1 MTAPVAEAARSA
13 ARSHLDR
20 MAKPRGS
27 LGRLEELI
35 VWSAGVQDRCPPQP
49 FASPRVIVVA
59 GDHGIASAAGT
70 SAYPPEVTAQMVGAM
85 VGGVAAVNVLAE
97 RAGAAVRTIDA
108 GVASDYPGLAVP
120 ESVTAR
126 RIRRG
131 AGAIDREDAL
141 DAEELARALALGR
154 ALAAEEAAA
163 GGDLLVIGDMGIGN
177 TTAAAALVA
186 ALTDGD
192 PVATTG
198 RGTGVDDATWMRKV
212 SAVRDALWRCRS
224 DRDEPL
230 ELLRRMGGPD
240 LAVMTGA
247 LLGAAESGV
256 PVLLDGSVV
265 TAAALV
271 ADAVDPAATAWW
283 CAGHRSAEPNHT
295 IALDSLGLDPV
306 IDVGMRLGEASGAL
320 VALPVLQAALALASG
335 MATFDSAGVS
345 DRAAEALAAQA
356 PDADSERA
364 P

>member
-1 MTAPVAEAARSA
+1 MIPPVDASARSA
-13 ARSHLDR
+13 ATAHLDR

-27 LGRLEELI
+27 LGRLEDLI
-35 VWSAGVQDRCPPQP
+35 VWSAGVQGRCPPAP
-49 FASPRVIVVA
+49 FTAPRVVVVA
-59 GDHGIASAAGT
+59 GDHRVARLVGT
-70 SAYPPEVTAQMVGAM
+70 SAYPPDVTAQMVTAM
-85 VGGVAAVNVLAE
+85 VGGVAAVNVLAD
-97 RAGAAVRTIDA
+97 RVGASVRTVDA
-108 GVASDYPGLAVP
+108 GVDSDYPGLDVP
-120 ESVTAR
+120 DSVTCH
-126 RIRRG
+126 RIRSG

-141 DAEELARALALGR
+141 TPSELAAALDLGHALVAEEVG
-154 ALAAEEAAA
+154 A

-177 TTAAAALVA
+177 TTPAAALVA

-192 PVATTG
+192 PVTTTG

-212 SAVRDALWRCRS
+212 TVVRDALWRCRD
-224 DRDEPL
+224 DRDDPL

-271 ADAVDPAATAWW
+271 AHAIEPGAAAWW
-283 CAGHRSAEPNHT
+283 CAAHRSAEPNHA
-295 IALDSLGLDPV
+295 IALAALDLDPL

-320 VALPVLQAALALASG
+320 VALPVLQAALALADG
-335 MATFDSAGVS
+335 MATFESAGVA
-345 DRAAEALAAQA
+345 DRDG
-356 PDADSERA
+356 PDGPDTGGQT